1 MAECELLTAEMV
13 GGRNRLSRL
22 ARSAPGVATTSAS
35 RRACG
40 LTLYTNWDKSDR
52 AVDVFL
58 EWLRRDGTVW
68 SRHPTREDAM
78 REYERIWTLLGS
90 RQIEDLVDLPLITD
104 PEVLDTLD
112 VFSEAVTPSFFFDEH
127 LSSLVVCRLVSLSLE
142 YGNCD
147 ASCFGYVWM
156 ALFAGPR
163 FGNYRDGFRFGQL
176 GYDLVEKR
184 GLTRYQARTY
194 LCVGALVM
202 PWTKHPAS
210 GRELVRRAFDA
221 AYRVGDLAFAG
232 YSFHTSIALSLAVGA
247 PLAEVQAE
255 AENGL
260 AFSRKA
266 QLGLVNGVL
275 RRPAWADT
283 DAPRTDRRPSGGWIM
298 TDIASVIPNAIWPA
312 TAIWRLS
319 NSSIGSAS
327 CRHDFLPETTHRP
340 LTPR

>member
-1 MAECELLTAEMV
+1 MT
-13 GGRNRLSRL
+13 RLR
-22 ARSAPGVATTSAS
+22 
-35 RRACG
+35 

-52 AVDVFL
+52 GLDVFL
-58 EWLRRDGTVW
+58 EWLRRDGTDW

-112 VFSEAVTPSFFFDEH
+112 VFSEAVTPSFFSDEH

-147 ASCFGYVWM
+147 ASCYGYVWL
-156 ALFAGPR
+156 AVLAGPR
-163 FGNYRDGFRFGQL
+163 FGNYRDGYRFGQL

-194 LCVGALVM
+194 VCVGALVM
-202 PWTKHPAS
+202 PWTQHPSS

-232 YSFHTSIALSLAVGA
+232 YSFTTSIALSLAVGA

-255 AENGL
+255 AERGL

-266 QLGLVNGVL
+266 QLGLVNGILSAQLGLTRTL
-275 RRPAWADT
+275 RGLTATFGRLDHEGYSESDT
-283 DAPRTDRRPSGGWIM
+283 ERHLASDRNLGHVEFFYCVRKLQ
-298 TDIASVIPNAIWPA
+298 A
-312 TAIWRLS
+312 RLS
-319 NSSIGSAS
+319 
-327 CRHDFLPETTHRP
+327 CRRL
-340 LTPR
+340 LICG